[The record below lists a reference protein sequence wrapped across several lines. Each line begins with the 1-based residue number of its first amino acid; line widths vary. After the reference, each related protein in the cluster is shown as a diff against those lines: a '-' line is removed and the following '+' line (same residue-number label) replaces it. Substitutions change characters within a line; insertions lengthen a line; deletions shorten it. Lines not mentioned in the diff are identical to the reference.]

1 LNGWNVLVPLI
12 DGLTKLAFKFKAVCS
27 AVDIGLSYIINITNP
42 TIAFVIPLTVPVNVG
57 LAKFAFKFNA
67 VCCVVDTGLLASHI
81 IYITQTNHYFC
92 YSTYCTSKETG
103 LAKFVLSLMQL
114 IVHLILVY

>member
-1 LNGWNVLVPLI
+1 MVYH
-12 DGLTKLAFKFKAVCS
+12 
-27 AVDIGLSYIINITNP
+27 YIINITNP

-67 VCCVVDTGLLASHI
+67 VCCVVDTGLFASDI

-92 YSTYCTSKETG
+92 YSTYCTSKAG
-103 LAKFVLSLMQL
+103 LAKFAFKFNAANCALDTGLLAS
-114 IVHLILVY
+114 LVYQHLLN